1 MTTTGAGRARP
12 GTGPVRSGTT
22 ATRSGGT
29 ATPSGPIPP
38 ARPGVRRRRRREA
51 TSALLFISP
60 WIIGFLVF
68 TLWPILQS
76 AWLSMTDYDVLHA
89 ARWVGWDNYVELFRD
104 PKVAL
109 SLGNTV
115 LFTVLEVPAHVLV
128 SLVLAL
134 LLARAGRASG
144 FFRTVFFLPK
154 MTPAVAVGAL
164 FLLVFN
170 GQDGL
175 VNRALALVGIDGPA
189 WTTDPAWVKPGL
201 VIMSLWTVG
210 ASVVIFLAALRAVP
224 SDLLEAATLDGAGA
238 WQRTL
243 RVTLPLISPSIFF
256 VTVVTTI
263 ASFQTFTESYTAFFG
278 ASSSAYG
285 NDAALFYVIY
295 LFQQGFEYLHMGFA
309 SAMAWVLF
317 LIILA
322 VTIVQIRVSRRLV
335 HYEAGDA

>member
-1 MTTTGAGRARP
+1 MTTIPRP
-12 GTGPVRSGTT
+12 
-22 ATRSGGT
+22 AA
-29 ATPSGPIPP
+29 ATPPGAERPTPAPP

-60 WIIGFLVF
+60 WIVGFLVF

-89 ARWVGWDNYVELFRD
+89 ARWVGWDNYVELFQD

-115 LFTVLEVPAHVLV
+115 LYTVLEVPAHVLV
-128 SLVLAL
+128 SLALAL
-134 LLARAGRASG
+134 LLARAGRSSG

-224 SDLLEAATLDGAGA
+224 TDLLEAATLDGAGP

-243 RVTLPLISPSIFF
+243 RVTLPLISPTVFF

-317 LIILA
+317 VIILA

-335 HYEAGDA
+335 HYEGGDA